1 MSLYRGLT
9 GYAAASG
16 RLLLQ
21 RCFRM
26 CAGETHPL
34 PGPRPGLGGL
44 VSHKAAGAPSISL
57 PTALRKNRK
66 NGHHRTGRQTER
78 PKTAAAPSIWTG

>member
-16 RLLLQ
+16 RLLLL

-34 PGPRPGLGGL
+34 PGAETGPRR
-44 VSHKAAGAPSISL
+44 ARL
-57 PTALRKNRK
+57 PQNCRGPFDFPTEGTQKEQK
-66 NGHHRTGRQTER
+66 ER
-78 PKTAAAPSIWTG
+78 PPSFR